1 VDVSRG
7 GGRVLWLTRG
17 YYYGGFVEQ
26 GFLEDKLDQTGVER
40 GDNQF
45 ALSLVPYEETTTYK
59 KGTRHGPEAIVEA
72 SGHIELMDETLR
84 IDASRH
90 GVQTLRPEIT
100 DLASITSH
108 VSALTASGTGALLG
122 FLGGEHSITPAILE
136 GLHSGDIGIVWVD
149 AHADLR
155 ESFHGRQHNHACA
168 GRNSVRFGPLVQV
181 GVRSLDTE
189 EVEFLERSDRVQ
201 CFRHWDDT
209 ARNAVRALPKTV
221 YLSIDLDGLSP
232 TLMRAVG
239 TPEPGG
245 LSWEEMLDIL
255 DLVFKEKD
263 VLAYDVVEL
272 CPQPDDVVSSYTA
285 ARLAYKVMAYHAF
298 YKLREVS

>member
-1 VDVSRG
+1 M
-7 GGRVLWLTRG
+7 
-17 YYYGGFVEQ
+17 EQ

-40 GDNQF
+40 DDNRF
-45 ALSLVPYEETTTYK
+45 VLSLVPYEETTTYR
-59 KGTRHGPEAIVEA
+59 KGTGRGPEAIVEA
-72 SGHIELMDETLR
+72 SGHIELLDETLNV
-84 IDASRH
+84 DASRH
-90 GVQTLRPEIT
+90 GIQTLRPDVT

-108 VSALTASGTGALLG
+108 VSELSASGKGALFG

-155 ESFHGRQHNHACA
+155 KSFHGREDNHACA
-168 GRNSVRFGPLVQV
+168 GRNSVRFGQLVQV
-181 GVRSLDTE
+181 GVRSLDAE
-189 EVEFLERSDRVQ
+189 EVEYLEQSDRVH
-201 CFRHWDDT
+201 CFRHWDNT

-285 ARLAYKVMAYHAF
+285 ARLVYKVMAYHAF